1 MALRSNE
8 HNPEYYNPEQGSIH
22 ELIRWQSHKSPN
34 TIAIKHNKDSITY
47 SDLEISTNQ
56 INAFLQDKKI
66 ARGDVVAVAM
76 DRSIHMAICLLAIMK
91 AGATYLPIDPNLPIE
106 RIAYLLEDSSA
117 KKLIV
122 SKKYQQLL
130 SNYPNQI
137 VFEDAWLSRTDY
149 PEDFLPVDTG
159 DDDLIYIIYTSG
171 STGHPKGVG
180 VSHKGVINLLQYR
193 QHTPGIDANDNVLGL
208 TTMSFDIAQEEL
220 YLPLISGALLTIVD
234 MEITRDGSALL
245 EIVKNQQITLM
256 QATPYIWQM
265 MLESGWDTPLPIKA
279 FCGGEAMTNELAGKL
294 LGRCR
299 EVWNMYGPTETT
311 ICTTVKKITDSK
323 EAITIGKPID
333 NAGVYILDEHLNK
346 VMPGA
351 EGELYICGVG
361 VTKGYI
367 NRKELTAEKFIDDK
381 FSAIAGKKMYKT
393 GDLGRLLKNG
403 EIQFIGRKD
412 NQIKLRGYRIEKEE
426 IEYQLKQQ
434 ENIKDALVTVYE
446 DSVKNA
452 RLVAYLTLKAPLK
465 DSNSLTNF
473 INNCRNELKKV
484 LPEHM
489 VPANFEVLPEIP
501 LLPSGKVDIKML
513 PKPNIQDN
521 STTFV
526 APGSVLERMLAEIW
540 EENIG
545 IKNIGITDDFFELG
559 GTSMI
564 AVKTKIQIE
573 KVTHKRL
580 SPSIL
585 FKYPTIQQLALAL
598 ADFTEEVYKS
608 LVPIQPEGSKVP
620 LYIVHGIGLN
630 VLNFRNLAA
639 DLGPDQPIYGLQGV
653 SLSEQQESLDTIE
666 KTAAFYN
673 KEIIKQNPT
682 GPYVIAGYSIGGVIA
697 YEMVKQLKAA
707 DKDVKLLIMFDT
719 AIQIPTHQYPL
730 LKKIWVKGLRQFPK
744 LKFRILSFLNKP
756 KENVAYIKAIYGKK
770 FAKGFYQKHET
781 YGLPDYMQQTI
792 FRLKDAFDQ
801 YVIVPYD
808 VKIDLFSG
816 KKLYYLD
823 DPKFLGWRKYALQG
837 INVYPVSSN
846 HDTMFNVPYHQELA
860 NLLQQRLDE
869 INN

>member
-1 MALRSNE
+1 MALRSDA

-22 ELIRWQSHKSPN
+22 ELIRWQSHKSPY
-34 TIAIKHNKDSITY
+34 TIAIKHNADSITY

-56 INAFLQDKKI
+56 INALLQDNGI
-66 ARGDVVAVAM
+66 AFGDVVAVAM
-76 DRSIHMAICLLAIMK
+76 DRSIHMAVCLLAIMK
-91 AGATYLPIDPNLPIE
+91 AGATYLPIDPNLPVE

-117 KKLIV
+117 KKIIISEKYRDLINHNNGPV
-122 SKKYQQLL
+122 
-130 SNYPNQI
+130 I
-137 VFEDAWLSRTDY
+137 FEDAWVNRGDY
-149 PEDFLPVDTG
+149 PEDFVPFETG
-159 DDDLIYIIYTSG
+159 EDDLIYIIYTSG

-180 VSHKGVINLLQYR
+180 VSHKGLINLLKYR
-193 QHTPGIDANDNVLGL
+193 LHAPGMDANDNVLGL

-234 MEITRDGSALL
+234 KEITRDGSALL
-245 EIVKNQQITLM
+245 EIVKNHQITLM
-256 QATPYIWQM
+256 QATPYIWQI
-265 MLESGWDTPLPIKA
+265 MLEAGWDTPLPIKA

-311 ICTTVKKITDSK
+311 ICTTVKKITNSK

-333 NAGVYILDEHLNK
+333 NTGVYILDEHLNK

-367 NRKELTAEKFIDDK
+367 NREELTAEKFIDDK
-381 FSAIAGKKMYKT
+381 FSPVAGKKMYKT

-403 EIQFIGRKD
+403 EIQFIGRVD

-434 ENIKDALVTVYE
+434 DNIKDALVTVYE

-452 RLVAYLTLKAPLK
+452 RLIAYLTLKTSDNDIA
-465 DSNSLTNF
+465 S
-473 INNCRNELKKV
+473 IIHNCREGLKKV

-489 VPANFEVLPEIP
+489 VPANYEILTGMP
-501 LLPSGKVDIKML
+501 LLPSGKIDVKSL
-513 PKPNIQDN
+513 PKPNIREVAQN
-521 STTFV
+521 FV
-526 APGSVLERMLAEIW
+526 APTNQLEKLLAEIW
-540 EENIG
+540 EGCMG

-573 KVTHKRL
+573 KVTNKRL

-585 FKYPTIQQLALAL
+585 FKYPTIRQLAPAIN
-598 ADFTEEVYKS
+598 DFSENAYQS
-608 LVPIQPEGSKVP
+608 LVPIQPGGSRIP

-630 VLNFRNLAA
+630 VLNFRALAA
-639 DLGPDQPIYGLQGV
+639 DLGRDQPIYGLQGV
-653 SLSEQQESLDTIE
+653 SLGGQQESLNTIE

-673 KEIIKQNPT
+673 AEIIKQNPT

-707 DKDVKLLIMFDT
+707 DKDVKLLVMFDT

-730 LKKIWVKGLRQFPK
+730 LKKIWVKSLRQFPK
-744 LKFRILSFLNKP
+744 LKFRLSSFLKQP
-756 KENVAYIKAIYGKK
+756 KENIAYLKAIYSKK
-770 FAKGFYQKHET
+770 FAKGVYNKHET
-781 YGLPDYMQQTI
+781 YGLPDYMQQSI
-792 FRLKDAFDQ
+792 FRLKSAFDQ

-816 KKLYYLD
+816 NKLYYLD
-823 DPKFLGWRKYALQG
+823 DPEFLGWRKYALQG
-837 INVYPVSSN
+837 VNVYPVSSN
-846 HDTMFNVPYHQELA
+846 HDTMFNAPYHQELA
-860 NLLQQRLDE
+860 NLLQQRLNE
-869 INN
+869 INS

>member
-34 TIAIKHNKDSITY
+34 TIAIKHNADSITY

-66 ARGDVVAVAM
+66 ARGDVVGVAM

-137 VFEDAWLSRTDY
+137 VFEEAWLSRADY

-234 MEITRDGSALL
+234 KEITRDGSALL

-323 EAITIGKPID
+323 EAITIGRPID
-333 NAGVYILDEHLNK
+333 NTGVYILDEHLNK
-346 VMPGA
+346 VMPGT
-351 EGELYICGVG
+351 EGELYICGIG

-367 NRKELTAEKFIDDK
+367 NREELTAEKFVDDK
-381 FSAIAGKKMYKT
+381 FSPIEGRKMYKT

-452 RLVAYLTLKAPLK
+452 RLVAYLTFKAPVK
-465 DSNSLTNF
+465 DGYSITNL

-526 APGSVLERMLAEIW
+526 APGSVLEKMLAEIW

-573 KVTHKRL
+573 KVTNKRL
-580 SPSIL
+580 SPSVL
-585 FKYPTIQQLALAL
+585 FQYPTIQQLALAIN
-598 ADFTEEVYKS
+598 DFKEDVYKS
-608 LVPIQPEGSKVP
+608 LVPIQPEGSRVP

-707 DKDVKLLIMFDT
+707 GKDVKLLIMFDT

-744 LKFRILSFLNKP
+744 LKFRVLSFLNKP

-801 YVIVPYD
+801 YVILPYD

-837 INVYPVSSN
+837 MNVYPVSSN
-846 HDTMFNVPYHQELA
+846 HDTMFNAPYHRELA